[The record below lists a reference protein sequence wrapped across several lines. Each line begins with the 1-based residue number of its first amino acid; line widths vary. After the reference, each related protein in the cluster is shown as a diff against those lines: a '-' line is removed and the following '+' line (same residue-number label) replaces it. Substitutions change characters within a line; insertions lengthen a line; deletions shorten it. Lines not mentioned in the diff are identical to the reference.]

1 MFRLVFCH
9 SQIDVII
16 MMLEKFKE
24 VTARSEIAFQFV
36 SYGRVRSL
44 IIIELFSG
52 ESDNGT
58 AREDETGRK

>member
-1 MFRLVFCH
+1 
-9 SQIDVII
+9 

-44 IIIELFSG
+44 IIIKLFSG
-52 ESDNGT
+52 ENDNGT
-58 AREDETGRK
+58 AREDETERK